1 MGRTGQRWTL
11 VLDNQRFLPLGVQE
25 PGAHRPED
33 LEEDRR
39 LEPSSCSPASWRSE
53 GRLRIDDWE
62 MWEDIQAEVERR
74 WLLQRAGEPIGEG
87 DLEG

>member
-1 MGRTGQRWTL
+1 M
-11 VLDNQRFLPLGVQE
+11 
-25 PGAHRPED
+25 
-33 LEEDRR
+33 
-39 LEPSSCSPASWRSE
+39 
-53 GRLRIDDWE
+53 RIDDWE